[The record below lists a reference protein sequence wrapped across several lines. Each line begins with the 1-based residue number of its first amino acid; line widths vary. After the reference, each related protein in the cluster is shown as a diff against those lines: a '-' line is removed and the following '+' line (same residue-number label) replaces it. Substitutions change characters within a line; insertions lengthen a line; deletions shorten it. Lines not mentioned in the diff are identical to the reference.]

1 MAEPDTAF
9 TRGRIALYG
18 GGAIAATALAT
29 SVFLL
34 ARHTGAAGGA
44 IVAALPPSIVL
55 AFIGLAARY
64 PCRAMPLRRSSSGTI
79 FLTHAV
85 SAVAASGLWILI
97 WQTWIVTVQK
107 AVGPALAPDFTLLFG
122 LGVFLYLMAVV
133 MHYLM
138 LEVDAAREAEDAVL
152 RYQVLARE
160 AELRAFK
167 AQIDPHFLFNSL
179 NAVASLCGSRPGD
192 ARQMS
197 QLLADFFRQTLRLG
211 GLDRI
216 TLAEEVDLV
225 SRYLAI
231 EKIRFGDRLKVE
243 VRIDDDVTATVVPPL
258 ILQPLVE
265 NAVRHGIASVLEG
278 GTVAVTASGSEESVR
293 IAVSNPADP
302 DRTDGK
308 GEGIGLQNVRGR
320 VSAFFG
326 GHAALRTTESG
337 GVYRVEI
344 EVPR

>member
-1 MAEPDTAF
+1 M
-9 TRGRIALYG
+9 
-18 GGAIAATALAT
+18 
-29 SVFLL
+29 
-34 ARHTGAAGGA
+34 
-44 IVAALPPSIVL
+44 AALPPSILL

-64 PCRAMPLRRSSSGTI
+64 PCRAMPLRRSSGSKI
-79 FLTHAV
+79 FVTHSA
-85 SAVAASGLWILI
+85 SAVAASGFWILI
-97 WQTWIVTVQK
+97 WQSWLGTVQRTIG
-107 AVGPALAPDFTLLFG
+107 ATIAPDFTLLFG
-122 LGVFLYLMAVV
+122 LGVFLYLMAVA

-138 LEVDAAREAEDAVL
+138 LEVDAAREAEDAAL

-179 NAVASLCGSRPGD
+179 NAVASLCGSRPHD
-192 ARQMS
+192 AREMS

-216 TLAEEVDLV
+216 TLAQEVDLV

-231 EKIRFGDRLKVE
+231 EKIRFGDRLHVD
-243 VRIDDDVTATVVPPL
+243 VQIDENVASTVVPPL

-278 GTVAVTASGSEESVR
+278 GTVIVTACDGAEGVR
-293 IAVSNPADP
+293 IAVENPADP

-320 VSAFFG
+320 VTAFFG
-326 GHAALRTTESG
+326 GRASLRATESEG
-337 GVYRVEI
+337 TYRVEI